1 MNYNKVIQMILV
13 KFNETFHT
21 NYSITFNTRDNII
34 NSNPTFLISESAGGF
49 YDKKT
54 KTIYL
59 FSDIIDKINYKN
71 YDNKNGTYNNGL
83 AFLILAC
90 FHELEH
96 RLQNEHPEKLRSQ
109 YDFAR
114 EMYSIERFI
123 IMFRNLVPELM
134 EVDYR
139 KFHDNFL
146 LEIDADIKGVNN
158 AIAFS
163 KAYNIDCINPK
174 YYEIFIQYN
183 NYRIQNYDIL
193 TMINQF
199 LRIAKKYKS
208 NAINSNYLPNQI
220 LNYFDEE
227 GNLKKINEM
236 INIQDSS
243 IIQYI
248 VSSEE
253 FLNSINL
260 SELTKEQCEFIIN
273 CISTVL
279 NVHYFKKNYVDS
291 NREKTNAIIEEINN
305 FIHVSAKANSSKT
318 SDSMANENYYM
329 YLESKLVLL
338 QTLQFNENKAR

>member
-114 EMYSIERFI
+114 EMDLCQVFRHIFSRFCYLI
-123 IMFRNLVPELM
+123 VFKFIPIPLLVMGPQ
-134 EVDYR
+134 
-139 KFHDNFL
+139 
-146 LEIDADIKGVNN
+146 
-158 AIAFS
+158 
-163 KAYNIDCINPK
+163 P
-174 YYEIFIQYN
+174 
-183 NYRIQNYDIL
+183 
-193 TMINQF
+193 
-199 LRIAKKYKS
+199 
-208 NAINSNYLPNQI
+208 
-220 LNYFDEE
+220 
-227 GNLKKINEM
+227 
-236 INIQDSS
+236 SS
-243 IIQYI
+243 I
-248 VSSEE
+248 
-253 FLNSINL
+253 
-260 SELTKEQCEFIIN
+260 T
-273 CISTVL
+273 
-279 NVHYFKKNYVDS
+279 
-291 NREKTNAIIEEINN
+291 
-305 FIHVSAKANSSKT
+305 
-318 SDSMANENYYM
+318 
-329 YLESKLVLL
+329 
-338 QTLQFNENKAR
+338 